1 MTHCRS
7 TVVKCMASCADGRA
21 TFIAVSA
28 VTTVA
33 NPTPITA
40 RASQRERSLTAR
52 SRTSGPVK
60 GSVAMS
66 SGNQSF
72 VRATTLGE
80 PRRGV
85 RANPVDEGKKVV
97 CGPLL
102 GDFSV
107 RQAVHI
113 DRIPPDMFARRR
125 DPKEIPLVRSLDRR
139 AHGHD
144 VSFRNDVLLD
154 IADIREGGDD

>member
-52 SRTSGPVK
+52 SRTSRSVN
-60 GSVAMS
+60 GSVATGGTPNPFPALRLLCEPGRS
-66 SGNQSF
+66 
-72 VRATTLGE
+72 VRAD
-80 PRRGV
+80 
-85 RANPVDEGKKVV
+85 PVDEGKQVV
-97 CGPLL
+97 RGPLL
-102 GDFSV
+102 GDLSI
-107 RQAVHI
+107 RHPVHV
-113 DRIPPDMFARRR
+113 DRIPPDALAR
-125 DPKEIPLVRSLDRR
+125 S
-139 AHGHD
+139 
-144 VSFRNDVLLD
+144 
-154 IADIREGGDD
+154 GDSEE